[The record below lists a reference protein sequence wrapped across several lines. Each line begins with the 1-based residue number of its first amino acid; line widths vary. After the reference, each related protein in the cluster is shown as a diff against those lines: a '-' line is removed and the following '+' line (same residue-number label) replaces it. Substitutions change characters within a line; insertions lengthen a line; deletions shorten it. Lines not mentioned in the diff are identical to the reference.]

1 MRTQHQFSQTPSVN
15 IPRSTFNLSHPH
27 KTAFDA
33 DKLVPIC
40 QPIDVVPGSTFNVKT
55 SFFMRLATPLEPI
68 LDNLYFDTFA
78 FFVPYRTIWI
88 NHEKFHGAQDDPSDS
103 ISFTI
108 PLVSATNTDDTQL
121 GSLWDY
127 FGLPTLAIP
136 DDVPVSALPFRA
148 YGKIY
153 DDWFR
158 AQALQN
164 SIMHAHGYGNGPD
177 SLEIAP
183 TTTGHSPRDPINRGK
198 RFDYF
203 TNCLPAPQRGTAVSL
218 PLGTGAPVRGIG
230 FETSSPASPTFETTK
245 GVRVYDGDGTTDSSA
260 TDIWDFALESAEL
273 GMFFETKDGTNTT
286 TYPIVWADLANATS
300 ATINDIRLAFATQH
314 ILERDARSGTRYV
327 ESLKA
332 RWGVT
337 SPDFRL
343 QRAEYLGGGSS
354 RIIINP
360 VEQNTAST
368 TPTTPAAQDKLG
380 NLAGIGTAAGTHSW
394 SKSFV
399 EHGVIIILGNLRGDI
414 TYSQG
419 VDRYWSKTTRYD
431 FVYPEMA
438 NIGEQAVLN
447 SEIFITGT
455 GTPATDDL
463 VFGYT
468 GRYDEHRFLNGKLTN
483 IMRSASSG
491 GTPTVG
497 TLDSWHL
504 SEDFASL
511 PSLGSTFIKA
521 NTAIPLDRAIAI
533 ATEPHM
539 IADFYHEIKAAL
551 PLPTYGVPGLTRL

>member
-1 MRTQHQFSQTPSVN
+1 MRSQHNFSQTPSVS

-33 DKLVPIC
+33 DLLIPIC
-40 QPIDVVPGSTFNVKT
+40 QPIDVIPGSTFNFKT
-55 SFFMRLATPLEPI
+55 HFFMRLATPIEPI
-68 LDNLYFDTFA
+68 LDNLHFDTFA
-78 FFVPYRTIWI
+78 FFVPYRTIWV
-88 NHEKFHGAQDDPSDS
+88 NHERFHGAQDNPADS

-108 PLVSATNTDDTQL
+108 PVVAGSGAGSTGL
-121 GSLWDY
+121 GSMWDY

-136 DDVPVSALPFRA
+136 DDVPVSSMPFRA
-148 YGKIY
+148 YGKIF

-158 AQALQN
+158 AQALQD
-164 SIMHAHGYGNGPD
+164 STFHAHTLGNGPD
-177 SLEIAP
+177 TLTSVPSSSVHVQSIPLK
-183 TTTGHSPRDPINRGK
+183 RGK

-203 TNCLPAPQRGTAVSL
+203 TSCLPAPQRGTGVSL
-218 PLGTGAPVRGIG
+218 PLGTSADIKTAAGVGAFPGL
-230 FETSSPASPTFETTK
+230 FSTS
-245 GVRVYDGDGTTDSSA
+245 DSDFHAMDTGGSLWDVSA
-260 TDIWDFALESAEL
+260 TADAIH
-273 GMFFETKDGTNTT
+273 ETNKLF
-286 TYPIVWADLANATS
+286 ADLTNATAS
-300 ATINDIRLAFATQH
+300 TVNDIRLAFATQH

-343 QRAEYLGGGSS
+343 QRSEYLGGGSS
-354 RIIINP
+354 RVMINP
-360 VEQNTAST
+360 IAQATAAT

-380 NLAGIGTAAGTHSW
+380 NLAGIGTAQGTHSW

-419 VDRYWSKTTRYD
+419 VDRYWSKSTRYD

-447 SEIFITGT
+447 SEIWITST

-483 IMRSASSG
+483 VMRPASSG
-491 GTPTVG
+491 GTDTVG
-497 TLDSWHL
+497 TLSSWHL
-504 SEDFASL
+504 SEDFATL
-511 PSLGSTFIKA
+511 PALGATFIQS
-521 NTAIPLDRAIAI
+521 NTGTPLDRAIAI
-533 ATEPHM
+533 PTEPHM
-539 IADFYHEIKAAL
+539 IADFYHEIKAAI

>member
-1 MRTQHQFSQTPSVN
+1 MRSQHSFSQTPSVN
-15 IPRSTFNLSHPH
+15 IPRSTFNLSHGH
-27 KTAFDA
+27 KTTFDA
-33 DKLVPIC
+33 DYLVPIC
-40 QPIDVVPGSTFNVKT
+40 QPIDIIPGDTFNFNT
-55 SFFMRLATPLEPI
+55 NFFMRLATPLDPI

-78 FFVPYRTIWI
+78 FFVPYRTIWT
-88 NHEKFHGAQDDPSDS
+88 NHERFHGAQDNPADS

-108 PLVSATNTDDTQL
+108 PILSQATANHTAT

-127 FGLPTLAIP
+127 FGLPPLAIP
-136 DDVPVSALPFRA
+136 DDVPVSSLPWRA
-148 YGKIY
+148 YSKIW

-158 AQALQN
+158 AQALQD
-164 SIMHAHGYGNGPD
+164 SQLHHHDLGDGPD
-177 SLEIAP
+177 TP
-183 TTTGHSPRDPINRGK
+183 TATPASGSNVQHLPLKRGK

-218 PLGTGAPVRGIG
+218 PLGT
-230 FETSSPASPTFETTK
+230 
-245 GVRVYDGDGTTDSSA
+245 
-260 TDIWDFALESAEL
+260 SAEIVGL
-273 GMFFETKDGTNTT
+273 GVADAAANVGAVTVRESGASASTSYTDGWLANTANQLFIEEDPRAGAT
-286 TYPIVWADLANATS
+286 ANYPGVYADLSGATA
-300 ATINDIRLAFATQH
+300 ATVNDIRLAFATQH

-343 QRAEYLGGGSS
+343 QRAEYLGGGST
-354 RIIINP
+354 P
-360 VEQNTAST
+360 VNI
-368 TPTTPAAQDKLG
+368 TPVQQQSGQPTPVANDKLG
-380 NLAGIGTAAGTHSW
+380 NLAAFGTASGSHSW

-399 EHGVIIILGNLRGDI
+399 EHGIVIILGNLRGDI
-414 TYSQG
+414 SYSQG
-419 VDRYWSKTTRYD
+419 VDRYWSKSTRYD

-447 SEIFITGT
+447 SEIWITGT

-468 GRYDEHRFLNGKLTN
+468 GRYDEHRYLSSKLTGL
-483 IMRSASSG
+483 MRSASSG
-491 GTPTVG
+491 GTALTG
-497 TLDSWHL
+497 TLESWHL

-511 PSLGSTFIKA
+511 PALGDTFIQS
-521 NTAIPLDRAIAI
+521 NTGTPLDRAIAI

-539 IADFYHEIKAAL
+539 IADFYHHIKAAR

>member
-1 MRTQHQFSQTPSVN
+1 MRSQHNFSQTPSVN
-15 IPRSTFNLSHPH
+15 VPRSTFDLSHPH

-33 DKLVPIC
+33 DDLVPIC
-40 QPIDVVPGSTFNVKT
+40 QPIDVIPGSTFNFKT

-68 LDNLYFDTFA
+68 LDNLHFDTFA
-78 FFVPYRTIWI
+78 FFVPYRTIWD
-88 NHEKFHGAQDDPSDS
+88 NHEKFHGAQDDPGDS

-108 PLVSATNTDDTQL
+108 PIMSAASAATNTFL
-121 GSLWDY
+121 GSRWDM
-127 FGLPTLAIP
+127 FGLPPLAIP

-148 YGKIY
+148 YVKIY
-153 DDWFR
+153 NDWFR
-158 AQALQN
+158 SATLQP
-164 SIMHAHGYGNGPD
+164 SITMDTDNGPD
-177 SLEIAP
+177 AISSGL
-183 TTTGHSPRDPINRGK
+183 HRNLLKRGK

-203 TNCLPAPQRGTAVSL
+203 TSCLPAPQRGTAVAL
-218 PLGTGAPVRGIG
+218 PLGTSAPVLGLAIDDTMNTG
-230 FETSSPASPTFETTK
+230 DAPAGKKSDGEGAWSHYYGPTS
-245 GVRVYDGDGTTDSSA
+245 
-260 TDIWDFALESAEL
+260 
-273 GMFFETKDGTNTT
+273 
-286 TYPIVWADLANATS
+286 ANATYLEADDPGAAYHLVRADLTN
-300 ATINDIRLAFATQH
+300 ATAADVNDIRLAFATQH

-354 RIIINP
+354 QVLINP
-360 VEQNTAST
+360 VTQNTAST
-368 TPTTPAAQDKLG
+368 TPTSPAAQDKLG
-380 NLAGIGTAAGTHSW
+380 NLAGVGTANGTHSW

-399 EHGVIIILGNLRGDI
+399 EHGVIIILGNLRADI

-419 VDRYWSKTTRYD
+419 VDRYWSKSTRYD

-438 NIGEQAVLN
+438 NIGEQAVFN
-447 SEIFITGT
+447 SEIWITGT

-468 GRYDEHRFLNGKLTN
+468 GRYDEHRYLNAKLTN
-483 IMRSASSG
+483 IMRPATLG
-491 GTPTVG
+491 GVDTTG
-497 TLDSWHL
+497 TLASWHL

-511 PSLGSTFIKA
+511 PSLGATFIES
-521 NTAIPLDRAIAI
+521 NTTTPLDRAIAI
-533 ATEPHM
+533 PTEPHM

>member
-1 MRTQHQFSQTPSVN
+1 MKTQHQFSQTPSVS
-15 IPRSTFNLSHPH
+15 IPRSTFNLSHGH

-33 DKLVPIC
+33 DDLVPIC
-40 QPIDVVPGSTFNVKT
+40 QPIDVIPGSTFRVST

-78 FFVPYRTIWI
+78 FFVAYRTIWI
-88 NHEKFHGAQDDPSDS
+88 NHEKFHGAQDKPDDS

-108 PLVSATNTDDTQL
+108 PIVAQAGATRTQL
-121 GSLWDY
+121 GSLWDH
-127 FGLPTLAIP
+127 FGLPPLAIP
-136 DDVPVSALPFRA
+136 DNVPVSALPFRA
-148 YGKIY
+148 YEKIY

-158 AQALQN
+158 SATLQD
-164 SIMHAHGYGNGPD
+164 SLTHLADNGPD
-177 SLEIAP
+177 TMTSTRYVLQK
-183 TTTGHSPRDPINRGK
+183 RGK

-203 TNCLPAPQRGTAVSL
+203 TSCLPAPQRGTAVSL
-218 PLGTGAPVRGIG
+218 PLGTSADIKTAALVTERIGIYSDEVAA
-230 FETSSPASPTFETTK
+230 FRSMDS
-245 GVRVYDGDGTTDSSA
+245 DGSQVDMSAVSTDA
-260 TDIWDFALESAEL
+260 IANK
-273 GMFFETKDGTNTT
+273 M
-286 TYPIVWADLANATS
+286 YADLSTALAPN
-300 ATINDIRLAFATQH
+300 INDIRLAFATQH

-343 QRAEYLGGGSS
+343 QRAEYLGGGST
-354 RIIINP
+354 RIMINP
-360 VEQNTAST
+360 VTQNTAAT
-368 TPTTPAAQDKLG
+368 VPTTPAPQDKLG
-380 NLAGIGTAAGTHSW
+380 NLAGVGTANGTHSW

-414 TYSQG
+414 SYSQG
-419 VDRYWSKTTRYD
+419 VDRMWSKSTRYD

-447 SEIFITGT
+447 SEIWITGT

-468 GRYDEHRFLNGKLTN
+468 GRYDEHRYLSSKLTN
-483 IMRSASSG
+483 IMRPATSG
-491 GTPTVG
+491 GVDTIG
-497 TLDSWHL
+497 TLASWHL
-504 SEDFASL
+504 SEDFATL
-511 PSLGSTFIKA
+511 PALGNTFIKA

-533 ATEPHM
+533 PTEPHM
-539 IADFYHEIKAAL
+539 IADFYHDIKAAL